1 MLSAKAPLSDAGVS
15 DWGDSG
21 GSGCGV
27 LDSDDE
33 SDDPGA
39 SATDRE
45 RQNFSARGHRAAK
58 ASSETPAQKAGW
70 RSGIGVSGV
79 RIRPPA

>member
-1 MLSAKAPLSDAGVS
+1 MLSAKAPLSAAGVS
-15 DWGDSG
+15 DWDDSG

-27 LDSDDE
+27 LESGDE
-33 SDDPGA
+33 SDGPGA

-45 RQNFSARGHRAAK
+45 RQNFSARGNRAAK
-58 ASSETPAQKAGW
+58 ASNETPAQKVGR
-70 RSGIGVSGV
+70 RSGMGVSEV